1 MRDFY
6 NNKIKKLFKTE
17 SGRLNVLFAI
27 LIVLI
32 VAIVFLLNAVGHS
45 LSERLPLSADLTS
58 NGSFDIGEDSKE
70 VLSLL
75 DDDIQ
80 IYALASKNSYD
91 GNSYLV
97 QVRKIL
103 EQYPKFSKHVNLEFV
118 DFAADPTFTTQ
129 YPNLD
134 LSEGDVLVVGPQSVK
149 QIQLANMFNYT
160 YDANQN
166 LQVTGS
172 RAEEAISSAIVSVI
186 TEDPVNVS
194 VLTGNAVSEDRN
206 TLEAILVDN
215 NFVVNELDM
224 VTGDFNNSEILIL
237 LAPQQDISEDVL
249 KKIDAFLYNNGE
261 YGRTLIYAADVNQGE
276 LPNLDIFLR
285 EWGIQIDKGA
295 VFETDENNVYGYQPY
310 YPFTTFTDDTF
321 VTLLKDQSKKVLVP
335 LARPMTRLFEF
346 KDNKT
351 VTQLLEFASTTGVRP
366 ENAGENFS
374 TDDATRRGPMPA
386 MLFTT
391 LTVSN
396 DVKPSQVLAVPS
408 VAMFSSTMLGNTSIA
423 NREYLIAILN
433 TVTQREDAVSIEPKS
448 LAGNTLTISS
458 ATASVWGVILCIIVP
473 VFILAAGILI
483 YLRRRYR

>member
-17 SGRLNVLFAI
+17 SGRLNGLFAI

-32 VAIVFLLNAVGHS
+32 VAIVFLLNAVTRS
-45 LSERLPLSADLTS
+45 ASEHLPLSADLTA
-58 NGSFDIGEDSKE
+58 NGNFDLGEDSKE

-75 DDDIQ
+75 DDNIN

-91 GNSYLV
+91 GNSYLI

-134 LSEGDVLVVGPQSVK
+134 LSEGDVLVVGPESTK
-149 QIQLANMFNYT
+149 QIQLASMFNYT
-160 YDANQN
+160 YDTNQN
-166 LQVTGS
+166 LNITGS

-224 VTGDFNNSEILIL
+224 VTGDFSESEILVL
-237 LAPQQDISEDVL
+237 LAPQQDLSEDVL
-249 KKIDAFLYNNGE
+249 KKIDSFLYNNGE
-261 YGRTLIYAADVNQGE
+261 YGRTLIYSADVNQPE
-276 LPNLDIFLR
+276 LPNLEVFLR

-310 YPFTTFTDDTF
+310 YPFTKYTDDTF
-321 VTLLKDQSKKVLVP
+321 VTLLRDQSKKVLVP
-335 LARPMTRLFEF
+335 LARPITKLFDF

-351 VTQLLEFASTTGVRP
+351 VTQLLDFTSTTGVRP
-366 ENAGENFS
+366 ENAGENFT
-374 TDDATRRGPMPA
+374 TDDSIRRGPMPA
-386 MLFTT
+386 MLFST
-391 LTVSN
+391 LTVGS
-396 DVKPSQVLAVPS
+396 DVKPSQVLVSPS
-408 VAMFSSTMLGNTSIA
+408 TAMFSSTMLGNTSIA
-423 NREYLIAILN
+423 NSEYLIAILN
-433 TVTQREDAVSIEPKS
+433 TITQREDAVSIEAKS

-458 ATASVWGVILCIIVP
+458 KAASAWGVVLCIVVP
-473 VFILAAGILI
+473 VLILAAGILI
-483 YLRRRYR
+483 YLKRRYR